1 MSLLL
6 FPYRMKS
13 GANFLPQFNRMMISS
28 SRSRST
34 YVGFG
39 NTNRSMENRV
49 VLPHFLNW
57 WKPTLIATNSTA
69 NISAMRRFSS
79 DGKDDRSSPNP
90 SNPSDTSISNYNSED
105 FVSEPSA
112 VQAEDPFG
120 LLFEDGADGLGSV
133 LPPEYQRDAITGR
146 VLTSTDTSKSNVS
159 KVSDREKRILNMDSL
174 EHDVQLMDSVQK
186 HWTSKGTDDETG
198 LPKELNDL
206 GERIRETNIATNV
219 LGRSPSAQ
227 TTKEVLD
234 DGSEFIS
241 SDETGF
247 SQPLTMDEYRTFQ
260 KFMKTKHKVDVAVD
274 DMPVTTQVKA
284 DGRLPKYGL
293 PATSDTDPD
302 NVELSLKWLTAR
314 AQRQMDETVDDN
326 PYSDLMP
333 GDLSPSR
340 LVNRKRAKLIPSKEL
355 HFNNLAL
362 LQHFITP
369 TGQIMNRA
377 QTRLGARDQRRVA
390 RLIKRGRSIGV
401 LPYVGQFKVENHG
414 WLHSPDMNKE
424 RKWERTLRRRG
435 LSIQKPTTR
444 TQNVETEM
452 DAFSGE

>member
-1 MSLLL
+1 MSLL
-6 FPYRMKS
+6 FRYRITSCAKII
-13 GANFLPQFNRMMISS
+13 PQFNRMMISS
-28 SRSRST
+28 ISRPTCFVSIAINIDT
-34 YVGFG
+34 K
-39 NTNRSMENRV
+39 
-49 VLPHFLNW
+49 
-57 WKPTLIATNSTA
+57 KPQRLELIPFKCQTKFSATRYFS
-69 NISAMRRFSS
+69 SS
-79 DGKDDRSSPNP
+79 DGKDDGNIQKPDN
-90 SNPSDTSISNYNSED
+90 SIVGGEST
-105 FVSEPSA
+105 A
-112 VQAEDPFG
+112 IQAEDPFG
-120 LLFEDGADGLGSV
+120 LLFEDGADGLGSI
-133 LPPEYQRDAITGR
+133 LPPEYQRDSITGR
-146 VLTSTDTSKSNVS
+146 VLTSTDASKSGVS
-159 KVSDREKRILNMDSL
+159 KLSDREKRILNMDSL
-174 EHDVQLMDSVQK
+174 EQDVQLMDSVQK

-260 KFMKTKHKVDVAVD
+260 KFMKEKHQVDVAVED
-274 DMPVTTQVKA
+274 VPVTTQVKT

-340 LVNRKRAKLIPSKEL
+340 LVNRKRAKLIPTKEL
-355 HFNNLAL
+355 YFNNLAL

-390 RLIKRGRSIGV
+390 RLIKRGRSMGV

-414 WLHSPDMNKE
+414 WLHSSDIHKE

-435 LSIQKPTTR
+435 LVIQKPATPPQKTE
-444 TQNVETEM
+444 NEM
-452 DAFSGE
+452 DASPSE